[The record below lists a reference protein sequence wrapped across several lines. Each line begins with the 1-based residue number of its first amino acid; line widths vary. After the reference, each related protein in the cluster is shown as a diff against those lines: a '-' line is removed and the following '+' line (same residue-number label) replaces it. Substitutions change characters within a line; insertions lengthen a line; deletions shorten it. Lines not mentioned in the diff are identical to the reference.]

1 MGTVAA
7 LWRHP
12 IKSHGREALE
22 NVVLTEGETF
32 PWDRHWAVTHDQTKF
47 DPSNPEWV
55 RCRNFVIGSM
65 NPMLAATWA
74 TLDETS
80 ADVTLRHPDLGTL
93 TFAPDDPA
101 DQARFLDWINQLDLR
116 TPATGIA
123 RHIPGRGYTDDSKP
137 TVTIMNR
144 ASHAAVEG
152 FHGAPLETERWRGN
166 IWLDDLPPWAEF
178 DWVDQDIAIGEAVI
192 HVHKRTERCMHTT
205 ASPQT
210 GERDADTLAVLRNG
224 FGHQDFG
231 VAGVVVKSGAIALG
245 DTARVL

>member
-22 NVVLTEGETF
+22 RVTLTAGETL
-32 PWDRHWAVTHDQTKF
+32 PWDRHWAVTHEKSQF
-47 DPSNPEWV
+47 DAANPDWV
-55 RCRNFVIGSM
+55 MCRNFVIGAS
-65 NPMLAATWA
+65 NPKVAGLWA
-74 TLDETS
+74 TLDEAS
-80 ADVTLRHPDLGTL
+80 ASVTLRHQDIGTL
-93 TFAPDDPA
+93 TFAPEDPDD
-101 DQARFLDWINQLDLR
+101 QQRFLDWINQLDLR

-123 RHIPGRGYTDDSKP
+123 GPVSGRGFTDDSKP

-178 DWVDQDIAIGEAVI
+178 DFVDREVQIGSAVI
-192 HVHKRTERCMHTT
+192 RVHKRTERCMHTT
-205 ASPQT
+205 ASPTT
-210 GERDADTLAVLRNG
+210 GERDADTLAALRNG

-231 VAGVVVKSGAIALG
+231 VAGMVVKSGVVALS
-245 DTARVL
+245 DKAEVV

>member
-22 NVVLTEGETF
+22 RVTLTEGHTL

-47 DPSNPEWV
+47 DAANPEWV

-65 NPMLAATWA
+65 NPSIAGTWA
-74 TLDETS
+74 TLDEAT
-80 ADVTLRHPDLGTL
+80 AKVTLRHADLGTL

-101 DQARFLDWINQLDLR
+101 DQETFLTWINQLDLR
-116 TPATGIA
+116 TTATGIA
-123 RHIPGRGYTDDSKP
+123 PHIRGRGYTDDSKP

-166 IWLDDLPPWAEF
+166 IWLDDLPPWAE
-178 DWVDQDIAIGEAVI
+178 VDFVDRDIAIGDAVI
-192 HVHKRTERCMHTT
+192 HVHKETERCMHTT
-205 ASPQT
+205 ANPQT
-210 GERDADTLAVLRNG
+210 GERDADTLSALKNG
-224 FGHQDFG
+224 FGHQNFG
-231 VAGVVVKSGAIALG
+231 VAGVVVKSGSIALG
-245 DTARVL
+245 DTAKVL